1 MVMEFSRRTFIS
13 GVAAG
18 LAASYATTA
27 MAQRRGRGGAAGGGV
42 SAPGAV
48 AGGEDGSKLW
58 MRYKALGADGAKY
71 QAQVKR
77 VVVDGDSLTL
87 KIIRDELSN
96 GITGMMG
103 APFPAGQSTLAGS
116 VIAGTP
122 ASSPTIRDLKLD

>member
-1 MVMEFSRRTFIS
+1 MAMEFSRRTFIS
-13 GVAAG
+13 SVAAG
-18 LAASYATTA
+18 LAATYATTA
-27 MAQRRGRGGAAGGGV
+27 MAQRRGRGGPAAGAIP
-42 SAPGAV
+42 APV
-48 AGGEDGSKLW
+48 AIPGGEDGSKLW

-103 APFPAGQSTLAGS
+103 APFPAGQATL
-116 VIAGTP
+116 
-122 ASSPTIRDLKLD
+122 